1 MIQLVCIS
9 YQPTDCYYQFSEK
22 SGLVS
27 FLSYKIVKPV
37 KFYHGSFNVNKVEG
51 RMCLYGSNLLDYLE
65 ISS

>member
-9 YQPTDCYYQFSEK
+9 YQPIDCYYQFSEK

-27 FLSYKIVKPV
+27 FLSCKIVKPV
-37 KFYHGSFNVNKVEG
+37 KFYHGSFNVYKVG
-51 RMCLYGSNLLDYLE
+51 VRICLYGSYLLDLIE